1 MKKYL
6 DIERCKQK
14 YAETFNVGEDIVIQ
28 EKIDGSNASI
38 RYDEESGTLKAF
50 SRRLELN
57 ADNTLNGFWD
67 YVQTLNLDTFKE
79 ILGSRYIVFGEWMGA
94 KHAIKYPENVY
105 GKFWMFDVWDTQ
117 TEQYLPYEE
126 TRSFYDKLI
135 ACGNEGNKF
144 NFVPVFYIG
153 KFESWEKTSEL
164 VGRTE
169 VGAEPAGEGIILKR
183 QDYLDSKSS
192 RLPFYVKIVSEQ
204 FSEVH
209 KSKKQKAIDPDK
221 MAVRAAEMEKVATIV
236 TPQRIEKMMFK
247 LIDEQIFPQ
256 DWDEKNMKDISR
268 VLPKRIWEDIVKEE
282 PETIQQCKNASK
294 IASQLVMKHIRTLL
308 NKKS

>member
-105 GKFWMFDVWDTQ
+105 GKFWMFDVWDAQ

-135 ACGNEGNKF
+135 ACGNEDNKF

-169 VGAEPAGEGIILKR
+169 VGAELTGEGIVIKR
-183 QDYLDSKSS
+183 QNCLDSKSS

-209 KSKKQKAIDPDK
+209 KSKKQKAIDPEAIAK
-221 MAVRAAEMEKVATIV
+221 KEANLALAATIV
-236 TPQRIEKMMFK
+236 TPQRVQKMIYKFIEDG
-247 LIDEQIFPQ
+247 LLPQ
-256 DWDEKNMKDISR
+256 DWDEHNLKDISKI
-268 VLPKRIWEDIVKEE
+268 LPNAIYKDCVKEE
-282 PETIQQCKNASK
+282 NETVQQVEDFGKVAAKLSMSIVRDLIK
-294 IASQLVMKHIRTLL
+294 
-308 NKKS
+308 

>member
-50 SRRLELN
+50 SRRLELS

-117 TEQYLPYEE
+117 AEQYLPYEE

-135 ACGNEGNKF
+135 ACGKEDNKF

-169 VGAEPAGEGIILKR
+169 VGAEPTGEGIVIKR
-183 QDYLDSKSS
+183 QNYLDSKSS

-209 KSKKQKAIDPDK
+209 KSKKQKAIDPEAIAK
-221 MAVRAAEMEKVATIV
+221 KEANLALAATIV
-236 TPQRIEKMMFK
+236 TPQRVQKMIYKFIEDG
-247 LIDEQIFPQ
+247 LLPQ
-256 DWDEKNMKDISR
+256 DWDEHNLKDISKI
-268 VLPKRIWEDIVKEE
+268 LPNAIYKDCVKEE
-282 PETIQQCKNASK
+282 NETVQQVEDFGKVAAKLSMSIVRDLIK
-294 IASQLVMKHIRTLL
+294 
-308 NKKS
+308 

>member
-67 YVQTLNLDTFKE
+67 YVQTLNLNTFKE

-135 ACGNEGNKF
+135 ACGNEENKF

-209 KSKKQKAIDPDK
+209 KSKKQRAIDPEAIAK
-221 MAVRAAEMEKVATIV
+221 KEANLALAATIV
-236 TPQRIEKMMFK
+236 TPQRVQKMIYKFIEDG
-247 LIDEQIFPQ
+247 LLPQ
-256 DWDEKNMKDISR
+256 DWDEHNLKDISKI
-268 VLPKRIWEDIVKEE
+268 LPNAIYKDCVKEE
-282 PETIQQCKNASK
+282 NETVQQIEDFGKVAAKLSMSIVRDLIK
-294 IASQLVMKHIRTLL
+294 
-308 NKKS
+308 

>member
-50 SRRLELN
+50 SRRLELS

-135 ACGNEGNKF
+135 ACGNEDNKF

-169 VGAEPAGEGIILKR
+169 VGAEPTGEGIVIKR
-183 QDYLDSKSS
+183 QNCLDSKSS

-209 KSKKQKAIDPDK
+209 KSKKQKAIDPEAIAK
-221 MAVRAAEMEKVATIV
+221 KEANLALAATIV
-236 TPQRIEKMMFK
+236 TPQRVQKMIYKFIEDG
-247 LIDEQIFPQ
+247 LLPQ
-256 DWDEKNMKDISR
+256 DWDEHNLKDISKI
-268 VLPKRIWEDIVKEE
+268 LPNAIYKDCVKEE
-282 PETIQQCKNASK
+282 NETVQQVEDFGKVAAKLSMSIVRDLIK
-294 IASQLVMKHIRTLL
+294 
-308 NKKS
+308 

>member
-14 YAETFNVGEDIVIQ
+14 YAETFNVGEKIVIQ

-57 ADNTLNGFWD
+57 SENTLNGFWD
-67 YVQTLNLDTFKE
+67 YVQSLNTIAFKE
-79 ILGSRYIVFGEWMGA
+79 VLGSRYIVFGEWMGA
-94 KHAIKYPENVY
+94 KHAIKYPEDVY
-105 GKFWMFDVWDTQ
+105 EKFWMFDVWDIQ

-126 TRSFYDKLI
+126 TRAFYGRLI
-135 ACGNEGNKF
+135 ACGNKGKKF

-153 KFESWEKTSEL
+153 KFESWEKTMEL
-164 VGRTE
+164 VGKTE
-169 VGAEPAGEGIILKR
+169 VGAEPSGEGIVIKR
-183 QDYLDSKSS
+183 QDCLDSKSS

-209 KSKKQKAIDPDK
+209 KSRKQKAIDP
-221 MAVRAAEMEKVATIV
+221 AAIAKKEANIALAATIV
-236 TPQRIEKMMFK
+236 TQQRVQKMLYKFIEDG
-247 LIDEQIFPQ
+247 LLPQ
-256 DWDEKNMKDISR
+256 DWDEHNLKDISKI
-268 VLPKRIWEDIVKEE
+268 LPNAIYRDCVKEE
-282 PETIQQCKNASK
+282 SETVQQIEDFGKVAAKLSMSIVRDLIK
-294 IASQLVMKHIRTLL
+294 
-308 NKKS
+308 

>member
-67 YVQTLNLDTFKE
+67 YVQTLNLNTFKE

-135 ACGNEGNKF
+135 ACGNEDNKF

-169 VGAEPAGEGIILKR
+169 VGAEPTGEGVVIKR
-183 QDYLDSKSS
+183 QNCLDSKSS

-209 KSKKQKAIDPDK
+209 KSKKQKAIDPEAIAK
-221 MAVRAAEMEKVATIV
+221 KEANLALAATIV
-236 TPQRIEKMMFK
+236 TPQRVQKMIYKFIEDG
-247 LIDEQIFPQ
+247 LLPQ
-256 DWDEKNMKDISR
+256 DWDEHNLKDISKI
-268 VLPKRIWEDIVKEE
+268 LPNAIYKDCVKEE
-282 PETIQQCKNASK
+282 NETVQQVEDFGKVAAKLSMSIVRDLIK
-294 IASQLVMKHIRTLL
+294 
-308 NKKS
+308 

>member
-50 SRRLELN
+50 SRRLELS

-126 TRSFYDKLI
+126 TRSFYDKLV
-135 ACGNEGNKF
+135 ACGNEENKF

-169 VGAEPAGEGIILKR
+169 VGAEPTGEGIVIKR
-183 QDYLDSKSS
+183 QNCLDSKSS

-209 KSKKQKAIDPDK
+209 KSKKQKAIDPEVIAK
-221 MAVRAAEMEKVATIV
+221 KEANLALAATIV
-236 TPQRIEKMMFK
+236 TPQRVQKMIYKFIEDG
-247 LIDEQIFPQ
+247 LLPQ
-256 DWDEKNMKDISR
+256 DWDEHNLKDISKI
-268 VLPKRIWEDIVKEE
+268 LPNAIYKDCVKEE
-282 PETIQQCKNASK
+282 NETVQQVEDFGKVAAKLSMSIVRDLIK
-294 IASQLVMKHIRTLL
+294 
-308 NKKS
+308 

>member
-38 RYDEESGTLKAF
+38 CYDEESGTLKAF
-50 SRRLELN
+50 SRRLELS

-117 TEQYLPYEE
+117 IEQYLPYEE

-135 ACGNEGNKF
+135 ACGNEDNKF

-169 VGAEPAGEGIILKR
+169 VGAEPTGEGIVIKR
-183 QDYLDSKSS
+183 QNCLDSKSS

-209 KSKKQKAIDPDK
+209 KSKKQKAIDPEAIAK
-221 MAVRAAEMEKVATIV
+221 KEANLALAATIV
-236 TPQRIEKMMFK
+236 TPQRVQKMIYKFIEDG
-247 LIDEQIFPQ
+247 LLPQ
-256 DWDEKNMKDISR
+256 DWDEHNLKDISKI
-268 VLPKRIWEDIVKEE
+268 LPNAIYKDCVKEE
-282 PETIQQCKNASK
+282 NETVQQVEDFGKVAAKLSMSIVRDLIK
-294 IASQLVMKHIRTLL
+294 
-308 NKKS
+308 

>member
-117 TEQYLPYEE
+117 IEQYLPYEE

-135 ACGNEGNKF
+135 ACGNEENKF

-153 KFESWEKTSEL
+153 KFESWEKTSEF
-164 VGRTE
+164 VGKTE
-169 VGAEPAGEGIILKR
+169 VGAEPTGEGIVIKR
-183 QDYLDSKSS
+183 QNCLDSKSS

-209 KSKKQKAIDPDK
+209 KSKKQKAIDPEAIAK
-221 MAVRAAEMEKVATIV
+221 KEANLALAATIV
-236 TPQRIEKMMFK
+236 TPQRVQKMIYKFIEDG
-247 LIDEQIFPQ
+247 LLPQ
-256 DWDEKNMKDISR
+256 DWDEHNLKDISKI
-268 VLPKRIWEDIVKEE
+268 LPNAIYRDCVKEE
-282 PETIQQCKNASK
+282 NETVQQVEDFGKVAAKLSMSIVRDLIK
-294 IASQLVMKHIRTLL
+294 
-308 NKKS
+308 

>member
-50 SRRLELN
+50 SRRLELS

-135 ACGNEGNKF
+135 AYGNEGNKF

-169 VGAEPAGEGIILKR
+169 VGTEPAGEGIIIKR
-183 QDYLDSKSS
+183 QNCLDSKSS

-209 KSKKQKAIDPDK
+209 KSKKQKAIDPEVIAK
-221 MAVRAAEMEKVATIV
+221 KEANLALAATIV
-236 TPQRIEKMMFK
+236 TPQRVQKMIYKFIEDG
-247 LIDEQIFPQ
+247 LLPQ
-256 DWDEKNMKDISR
+256 DWDEHNLKDISKI
-268 VLPKRIWEDIVKEE
+268 LPNAIYKDCVKEE
-282 PETIQQCKNASK
+282 NETVQQVEDFGKVAAKLSMSIVRDLIK
-294 IASQLVMKHIRTLL
+294 
-308 NKKS
+308 

>member
-135 ACGNEGNKF
+135 ARGNEENKF

-169 VGAEPAGEGIILKR
+169 VGAEPTGEGIVIKR
-183 QDYLDSKSS
+183 QNCLDSKSS

-209 KSKKQKAIDPDK
+209 KSKKQRAIDPEAIAK
-221 MAVRAAEMEKVATIV
+221 KEANLALAATIV
-236 TPQRIEKMMFK
+236 TPQRVQKMIYKFIEDG
-247 LIDEQIFPQ
+247 LLPQ
-256 DWDEKNMKDISR
+256 DWDEHNLKDISKI
-268 VLPKRIWEDIVKEE
+268 LPNAIYKDCVKEE
-282 PETIQQCKNASK
+282 NETVQQVEDFGKVAAKLSMSIVRDLIK
-294 IASQLVMKHIRTLL
+294 
-308 NKKS
+308 

>member
-50 SRRLELN
+50 SRRLELS

-67 YVQTLNLDTFKE
+67 YVQTLNLDIFKE

-105 GKFWMFDVWDTQ
+105 GKFWTFDVWDTQ

-135 ACGNEGNKF
+135 ACGNEENKF

-169 VGAEPAGEGIILKR
+169 VGAEPTGEGIVIKR
-183 QDYLDSKSS
+183 QNCLDSKSS

-209 KSKKQKAIDPDK
+209 KSKKQKAIDPEAIAK
-221 MAVRAAEMEKVATIV
+221 KEANLALAATIV
-236 TPQRIEKMMFK
+236 TPQRVQKMIYKFIEDG
-247 LIDEQIFPQ
+247 LLPQ
-256 DWDEKNMKDISR
+256 DWDEHNLKDISKI
-268 VLPKRIWEDIVKEE
+268 LPNAIYKDCVKEE
-282 PETIQQCKNASK
+282 NETVQQVEDFGKVAAKLSMSIVRDLIK
-294 IASQLVMKHIRTLL
+294 
-308 NKKS
+308 

>member
-67 YVQTLNLDTFKE
+67 YVQTLNLDTFKK

-135 ACGNEGNKF
+135 ACGNEDNKF

-164 VGRTE
+164 VGKTE
-169 VGAEPAGEGIILKR
+169 VGAEPTGEGIVIKR
-183 QDYLDSKSS
+183 QNCLDSKSS

-209 KSKKQKAIDPDK
+209 KSKKQKAIDPEAIAK
-221 MAVRAAEMEKVATIV
+221 KEANLALAATIV
-236 TPQRIEKMMFK
+236 TPQRVQKMIYKFIEDG
-247 LIDEQIFPQ
+247 LLPQ
-256 DWDEKNMKDISR
+256 DWDEHNLKDISKI
-268 VLPKRIWEDIVKEE
+268 LPGAIYRDCVKEE
-282 PETIQQCKNASK
+282 NETVQQVEDFGKVAAKLSMSIVRDLIK
-294 IASQLVMKHIRTLL
+294 
-308 NKKS
+308 

>member
-50 SRRLELN
+50 SRRLELS

-135 ACGNEGNKF
+135 ACGNEDNKF

-209 KSKKQKAIDPDK
+209 KSKKQKAIDPEAIAK
-221 MAVRAAEMEKVATIV
+221 KEANLALAATIV
-236 TPQRIEKMMFK
+236 TPQRVQKMLYKFIEDG
-247 LIDEQIFPQ
+247 LLPQ
-256 DWDEKNMKDISR
+256 DWDEHNLKDISKI
-268 VLPKRIWEDIVKEE
+268 LPNAIYKDCVKEE
-282 PETIQQCKNASK
+282 NETVQQVEDFGKVAAKLSMSIVRDLIK
-294 IASQLVMKHIRTLL
+294 
-308 NKKS
+308 

>member
-14 YAETFNVGEDIVIQ
+14 YAETFNVGENIVIQ

-38 RYDEESGTLKAF
+38 RYDKESGTLKAF

-57 ADNTLNGFWD
+57 SENTLNGFWD
-67 YVQTLNLDTFKE
+67 YVQSLNTIAFKE
-79 ILGSRYIVFGEWMGA
+79 VLGSRYIVFGEWMGA
-94 KHAIKYPENVY
+94 KHAIKYPEDVY

-126 TRSFYDKLI
+126 TRAFYGRLI
-135 ACGNEGNKF
+135 ACGNKEKKF

-153 KFESWEKTSEL
+153 KFESWEKAMEL
-164 VGRTE
+164 VGKTE
-169 VGAEPAGEGIILKR
+169 VGAEPSGEGIVIKR

-209 KSKKQKAIDPDK
+209 KSRKQKAIDP
-221 MAVRAAEMEKVATIV
+221 AAIAKKEANIALAATIV
-236 TPQRIEKMMFK
+236 TQQRVQKMLYKFIEDG
-247 LIDEQIFPQ
+247 LLPQ
-256 DWDEKNMKDISR
+256 DWDEHNLKDISKI
-268 VLPKRIWEDIVKEE
+268 LPNAIYRDCVKEE
-282 PETIQQCKNASK
+282 SETVQQIEDFGKVAAKLSMSIVRDLIK
-294 IASQLVMKHIRTLL
+294 
-308 NKKS
+308 

>member
-135 ACGNEGNKF
+135 ACGNEENKF

-169 VGAEPAGEGIILKR
+169 VGAEPTGEGIVIKR
-183 QDYLDSKSS
+183 QNCLDSKSS

-209 KSKKQKAIDPDK
+209 KSKKQKAIDPEAIAK
-221 MAVRAAEMEKVATIV
+221 KEANLALAATIV
-236 TPQRIEKMMFK
+236 TPQRVQKMIYKFIEDG
-247 LIDEQIFPQ
+247 LLPQ
-256 DWDEKNMKDISR
+256 DWDEHNLKDISKI
-268 VLPKRIWEDIVKEE
+268 LPKAIYKDCVKEE
-282 PETIQQCKNASK
+282 NETVQQVEDFGKVAAKLSMSIVRDLIK
-294 IASQLVMKHIRTLL
+294 
-308 NKKS
+308 

>member
-38 RYDEESGTLKAF
+38 CYDEESGILKAF

-105 GKFWMFDVWDTQ
+105 GKFWMFDVWDAQ

-135 ACGNEGNKF
+135 ACGNEDNKF

-169 VGAEPAGEGIILKR
+169 VGAEPTGEGIVIKR
-183 QDYLDSKSS
+183 QNCLDSKSS

-209 KSKKQKAIDPDK
+209 KSKKQKAIDPEAIAK
-221 MAVRAAEMEKVATIV
+221 KEANLALAATIV
-236 TPQRIEKMMFK
+236 TPQRVQKMIYKFIEDG
-247 LIDEQIFPQ
+247 LLPQ
-256 DWDEKNMKDISR
+256 DWDEHNLKDISKI
-268 VLPKRIWEDIVKEE
+268 LPSAIYKDCVKEE
-282 PETIQQCKNASK
+282 NETVQQVEDFGKVAAKLSMSIVRDLIK
-294 IASQLVMKHIRTLL
+294 
-308 NKKS
+308 

>member
-50 SRRLELN
+50 SRRLELS

-135 ACGNEGNKF
+135 ACGNEENKF

-169 VGAEPAGEGIILKR
+169 VGAEPTGEGIVIKR
-183 QDYLDSKSS
+183 QNCLDSKSS

-209 KSKKQKAIDPDK
+209 KSKKQKAIDPEVIAK
-221 MAVRAAEMEKVATIV
+221 KEANLALAATIV
-236 TPQRIEKMMFK
+236 TPQRVQKMIYKFIEDG
-247 LIDEQIFPQ
+247 LLPQ
-256 DWDEKNMKDISR
+256 DWDEHNLKDISKI
-268 VLPKRIWEDIVKEE
+268 LPNAIYKDCVKEE
-282 PETIQQCKNASK
+282 NETVQQVEDFGKVAAKLSMSIVRDLIK
-294 IASQLVMKHIRTLL
+294 
-308 NKKS
+308 

>member
-14 YAETFNVGEDIVIQ
+14 YAETFNVGENIVIQ

-57 ADNTLNGFWD
+57 SENTLNGFWD
-67 YVQTLNLDTFKE
+67 YVQSLNTIAFKDV
-79 ILGSRYIVFGEWMGA
+79 LGSRYIVFGEWMGA
-94 KHAIKYPENVY
+94 KHAIKYPEDVY

-126 TRSFYDKLI
+126 TRAFYGRLI
-135 ACGNEGNKF
+135 ACGNKEKKF

-153 KFESWEKTSEL
+153 KFESWEKTMEL
-164 VGRTE
+164 VGKTE
-169 VGAEPAGEGIILKR
+169 VGAEPSGEGIVIKR
-183 QDYLDSKSS
+183 QDCLDSKSS

-209 KSKKQKAIDPDK
+209 KSKKQKAIDP
-221 MAVRAAEMEKVATIV
+221 AAIAKKEANIALAATIV
-236 TPQRIEKMMFK
+236 TQQRVQKMLYKFIEDG
-247 LIDEQIFPQ
+247 LLPQ
-256 DWDEKNMKDISR
+256 DWDEHNLKDISKI
-268 VLPKRIWEDIVKEE
+268 LPGAIYRDCVKEE
-282 PETIQQCKNASK
+282 NETVQQVEDFGKVAAKLSMSIVRDLIK
-294 IASQLVMKHIRTLL
+294 
-308 NKKS
+308 

>member
-67 YVQTLNLDTFKE
+67 YVQTLNLNTFKE

-135 ACGNEGNKF
+135 ACGNEENKF

-169 VGAEPAGEGIILKR
+169 VGAEPTGEGIVIKR
-183 QDYLDSKSS
+183 QNCLDSKSS

-209 KSKKQKAIDPDK
+209 KSKKQKAIDPEAIAK
-221 MAVRAAEMEKVATIV
+221 KEANLALAATIV
-236 TPQRIEKMMFK
+236 TPQRVQKMIYKFIEDG
-247 LIDEQIFPQ
+247 LLPQ
-256 DWDEKNMKDISR
+256 DWDEHNLKDISKI
-268 VLPKRIWEDIVKEE
+268 LPNAIYRDCVKEE
-282 PETIQQCKNASK
+282 NETVQQVEDFGK
-294 IASQLVMKHIRTLL
+294 IAAKLSMSIVRDLIK
-308 NKKS
+308 

>member
-50 SRRLELN
+50 SRRLELS

-94 KHAIKYPENVY
+94 KHAIKYPEDVY

-117 TEQYLPYEE
+117 IEQYLPYEE

-135 ACGNEGNKF
+135 ACGNEENKF

-169 VGAEPAGEGIILKR
+169 VGAEPTGEGIVIKR
-183 QDYLDSKSS
+183 QNCLDSKSS

-209 KSKKQKAIDPDK
+209 KSKKQKAIDPEAIAK
-221 MAVRAAEMEKVATIV
+221 KEANLALAATIV
-236 TPQRIEKMMFK
+236 TPQRVQKMIYKFIEDG
-247 LIDEQIFPQ
+247 LLPQ
-256 DWDEKNMKDISR
+256 DWDEHNLKDISKI
-268 VLPKRIWEDIVKEE
+268 LPNAIYQDCVKEE
-282 PETIQQCKNASK
+282 NETVQQVEDFGKVAAKLSMSIVRDLIK
-294 IASQLVMKHIRTLL
+294 
-308 NKKS
+308 

>member
-135 ACGNEGNKF
+135 ACGNEDDKF

-169 VGAEPAGEGIILKR
+169 VGAEPTGEGIVIKR
-183 QDYLDSKSS
+183 QNCLDSKSS

-209 KSKKQKAIDPDK
+209 KSKKQKAIDPEAIAK
-221 MAVRAAEMEKVATIV
+221 KEANLALAATIV
-236 TPQRIEKMMFK
+236 TPQRVQKMIYKFIEDG
-247 LIDEQIFPQ
+247 LLPQ
-256 DWDEKNMKDISR
+256 DWDEHNLKDISKI
-268 VLPKRIWEDIVKEE
+268 LPNAIYKDCVKEE
-282 PETIQQCKNASK
+282 NETVQQVEDFGKVAAKLSMSIVRDLIK
-294 IASQLVMKHIRTLL
+294 
-308 NKKS
+308 

>member
-14 YAETFNVGEDIVIQ
+14 YAETFNVGENIVIQ

-57 ADNTLNGFWD
+57 SENTLNGFWD
-67 YVQTLNLDTFKE
+67 YVQSLNTIAFKE
-79 ILGSRYIVFGEWMGA
+79 VLGSRYIVFGEWMGA
-94 KHAIKYPENVY
+94 KHAIKYPEDVY

-126 TRSFYDKLI
+126 ARAFYGRLI
-135 ACGNEGNKF
+135 ACGNKEKKF

-153 KFESWEKTSEL
+153 KFESWEKTMEL
-164 VGRTE
+164 VGKTE
-169 VGAEPAGEGIILKR
+169 VGAEVGEGIVIKR
-183 QDYLDSKSS
+183 QDCLDSKSS

-209 KSKKQKAIDPDK
+209 KSRKQKAIDP
-221 MAVRAAEMEKVATIV
+221 AAIAKKEANIALAATIV
-236 TPQRIEKMMFK
+236 TPQRVQKMIYKFIEDG
-247 LIDEQIFPQ
+247 LIPQ
-256 DWDEKNMKDISR
+256 DWDEHNLKDVSKI
-268 VLPKRIWEDIVKEE
+268 LPRAIWEDCVKEE
-282 PETIQQCKNASK
+282 SETVQQVEDFGKVAAKLSMSIVRDLIK
-294 IASQLVMKHIRTLL
+294 
-308 NKKS
+308 

>member
-50 SRRLELN
+50 SRRLELS

-67 YVQTLNLDTFKE
+67 YVQTLNLNTFKE

-209 KSKKQKAIDPDK
+209 KSKKQKAIDPEAIAK
-221 MAVRAAEMEKVATIV
+221 KEANLALAATIV
-236 TPQRIEKMMFK
+236 TPQRIQKMIYKFIEDG
-247 LIDEQIFPQ
+247 LLPQ
-256 DWDEKNMKDISR
+256 DWDEHNLKDISKI
-268 VLPKRIWEDIVKEE
+268 LPNAIYKDCVKEE
-282 PETIQQCKNASK
+282 NETVQQVEDFGKVAAKLSMSIVRDLIK
-294 IASQLVMKHIRTLL
+294 
-308 NKKS
+308 

>member
-135 ACGNEGNKF
+135 ACGNEENKF

-153 KFESWEKTSEL
+153 KFESWEKAMEL
-164 VGRTE
+164 VGKTE

-209 KSKKQKAIDPDK
+209 KSKKQKAIDPEVIAK
-221 MAVRAAEMEKVATIV
+221 KEANLALAATIV
-236 TPQRIEKMMFK
+236 TPQRVQKMIYKFIEDG
-247 LIDEQIFPQ
+247 LLPQ
-256 DWDEKNMKDISR
+256 DWDEHNLKDISKI
-268 VLPKRIWEDIVKEE
+268 LPRAIWEDCIKEE
-282 PETIQQCKNASK
+282 NETVQQVEDFGK
-294 IASQLVMKHIRTLL
+294 IAAKLSMSIVRDLIK
-308 NKKS
+308 

>member
-14 YAETFNVGEDIVIQ
+14 YAETFNVGENIVIQ

-57 ADNTLNGFWD
+57 SENTLNGFWD
-67 YVQTLNLDTFKE
+67 YVQSLNTIAFKE
-79 ILGSRYIVFGEWMGA
+79 VLGSRYIVFGEWMGA
-94 KHAIKYPENVY
+94 KHAIKYPEDVY

-126 TRSFYDKLI
+126 TRAFYGRLI
-135 ACGNEGNKF
+135 ACGNKEKKF

-153 KFESWEKTSEL
+153 KFESWKKAMEL
-164 VGRTE
+164 VGKTE
-169 VGAEPAGEGIILKR
+169 VGAEPSGEGIVIKR

-209 KSKKQKAIDPDK
+209 KSKKQKVIDP
-221 MAVRAAEMEKVATIV
+221 AAIAKKEANIALAATIV
-236 TPQRIEKMMFK
+236 TQQRVQKMLYKFVEDG
-247 LIDEQIFPQ
+247 LIPQ
-256 DWDEKNMKDISR
+256 DWDEHNLKDLSKI
-268 VLPKRIWEDIVKEE
+268 LPAAIYRDCVKEE
-282 PETIQQCKNASK
+282 NETVQQVEDFGKVAAKLSMSIVRDLIK
-294 IASQLVMKHIRTLL
+294 
-308 NKKS
+308 

>member
-50 SRRLELN
+50 SRRLELS

-135 ACGNEGNKF
+135 ACGNEDNKF

-169 VGAEPAGEGIILKR
+169 VGAEPTGEGIVIKR
-183 QDYLDSKSS
+183 QNCLDSKSS

-209 KSKKQKAIDPDK
+209 KSKKQRVIDPEAIAK
-221 MAVRAAEMEKVATIV
+221 KEANLALAATIV
-236 TPQRIEKMMFK
+236 TPQRVQKMIYKFIEDG
-247 LIDEQIFPQ
+247 LLPQ
-256 DWDEKNMKDISR
+256 DWDEHNLKDISKI
-268 VLPKRIWEDIVKEE
+268 LPNAIYRDCIKEE
-282 PETIQQCKNASK
+282 NETVQQVEDFGKVAAKLSMSIVRDLIK
-294 IASQLVMKHIRTLL
+294 
-308 NKKS
+308 

>member
-135 ACGNEGNKF
+135 ACGNEENKF

-169 VGAEPAGEGIILKR
+169 VGAEPTGEGIVIKR
-183 QDYLDSKSS
+183 QNCLDSKSS

-209 KSKKQKAIDPDK
+209 KSKKQKAIDPEAIAK
-221 MAVRAAEMEKVATIV
+221 KEANLALAATIV
-236 TPQRIEKMMFK
+236 TPQRVQKMIYKFIEDG
-247 LIDEQIFPQ
+247 LLPQ
-256 DWDEKNMKDISR
+256 DWDEHNLKDISKI
-268 VLPKRIWEDIVKEE
+268 LPNAIYKDCVKEE
-282 PETIQQCKNASK
+282 NETVQQIEDFGKVAAKLSMSIVRDLIK
-294 IASQLVMKHIRTLL
+294 
-308 NKKS
+308 

>member
-50 SRRLELN
+50 SRRLELS

-126 TRSFYDKLI
+126 TRSFYDKLV
-135 ACGNEGNKF
+135 ACGNEDNKF

-169 VGAEPAGEGIILKR
+169 VGAEPTGEGIVIKR
-183 QDYLDSKSS
+183 QNCLDSKSS

-209 KSKKQKAIDPDK
+209 KSKKQKAIDPEAIAK
-221 MAVRAAEMEKVATIV
+221 KEANLALAATIV
-236 TPQRIEKMMFK
+236 TPQRVQKMIYKFIEDG
-247 LIDEQIFPQ
+247 LLPQ
-256 DWDEKNMKDISR
+256 DWDEHNLKDISKI
-268 VLPKRIWEDIVKEE
+268 LPNAIYKDCVKEE
-282 PETIQQCKNASK
+282 NETVQQVEDFGKVAAKLSMSIVRDLIK
-294 IASQLVMKHIRTLL
+294 
-308 NKKS
+308 

>member
-38 RYDEESGTLKAF
+38 CYDEESGTLKAF

-126 TRSFYDKLI
+126 TRSFYDKLV
-135 ACGNEGNKF
+135 ACGNEDNKF

-169 VGAEPAGEGIILKR
+169 VGAEPTGEGIVIKR
-183 QDYLDSKSS
+183 QNCLDSKSS

-209 KSKKQKAIDPDK
+209 KSKKQKAIDPEAIAK
-221 MAVRAAEMEKVATIV
+221 KEANLALAATIV
-236 TPQRIEKMMFK
+236 TPQRVQKMIYKFIEDG
-247 LIDEQIFPQ
+247 LLPQ
-256 DWDEKNMKDISR
+256 DWDEHNLKDISKI
-268 VLPKRIWEDIVKEE
+268 LPNAIYKDCVKEE
-282 PETIQQCKNASK
+282 NETVQQVEDFGKVAAKLSMSIVRDLIK
-294 IASQLVMKHIRTLL
+294 
-308 NKKS
+308 

>member
-135 ACGNEGNKF
+135 ACGNEDNKF

-153 KFESWEKTSEL
+153 KFESWEKTSEF

-169 VGAEPAGEGIILKR
+169 VGAEPTGEGIVIKR
-183 QDYLDSKSS
+183 QNCLDSKSS

-209 KSKKQKAIDPDK
+209 KSKKQKAIDPEAIAK
-221 MAVRAAEMEKVATIV
+221 KEANLALAATIV
-236 TPQRIEKMMFK
+236 TPQRVQKMIYKFIEDG
-247 LIDEQIFPQ
+247 LLPQ
-256 DWDEKNMKDISR
+256 DWDEHNLKDISKI
-268 VLPKRIWEDIVKEE
+268 LPNAIYRDCVKEE
-282 PETIQQCKNASK
+282 NETVQQVEDFGKVAAKLSMSIVRDLIK
-294 IASQLVMKHIRTLL
+294 
-308 NKKS
+308 

>member
-94 KHAIKYPENVY
+94 KHAIKYPENIY

-135 ACGNEGNKF
+135 ACGNEDNKF

-169 VGAEPAGEGIILKR
+169 VGAEPTGEGIVIKR
-183 QDYLDSKSS
+183 QNCLDSKSS

-209 KSKKQKAIDPDK
+209 KSKKQKAIDPEAIAK
-221 MAVRAAEMEKVATIV
+221 KEANLALAATIV
-236 TPQRIEKMMFK
+236 TPQRVQKMIYKFIEDG
-247 LIDEQIFPQ
+247 LLPQ
-256 DWDEKNMKDISR
+256 DWDEHNLKDISKI
-268 VLPKRIWEDIVKEE
+268 LPNAIYKDCVKEE
-282 PETIQQCKNASK
+282 NETVQQVEDFGKVAAKLSMSIVRDLIK
-294 IASQLVMKHIRTLL
+294 
-308 NKKS
+308 